1 MKSSVVDVPVA
12 VNEVVNCSQ
21 VCVPVIVL
29 LLVAVSSNVP
39 LMPPSN
45 TLTVLVVP
53 KMPFGS

>member
-1 MKSSVVDVPVA
+1 
-12 VNEVVNCSQ
+12 
-21 VCVPVIVL
+21 
-29 LLVAVSSNVP
+29 VSSNVP